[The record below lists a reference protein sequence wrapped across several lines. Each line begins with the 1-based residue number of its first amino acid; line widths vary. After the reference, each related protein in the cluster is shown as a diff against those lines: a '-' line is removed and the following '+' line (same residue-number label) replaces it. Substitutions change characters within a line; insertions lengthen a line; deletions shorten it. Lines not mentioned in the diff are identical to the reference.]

1 MTITIYQGQLDIVL
15 PDGSRHDYER
25 FIITRN
31 PDGSRTMRTVTK
43 SPKGDL
49 LRDVNQMVGPDWRPI
64 EAMGRLF
71 FKEEAQGTVLRRVVG
86 DKLLSW
92 VWNAAGEMDHAT
104 FPAPPNLT
112 LGFHP
117 VMHEAWKMCFM
128 QRTHHDPQP
137 IYIHTVSHTWN
148 GRALSH
154 GGHTENTAEYVK
166 DEVRKTRAGEFFSSE
181 FIWHTQFGFGLRIWA
196 TGPDMILTRVEV
208 EGSPDRD
215 GTYYDLAELKTTVVE
230 SS

>member
-1 MTITIYQGQLDIVL
+1 VSLTIYQGQLDIVL

-49 LRDVNQMVGPDWRPI
+49 LRDVNQMVRADWRPI

-71 FKEEAQGTVLRRVVG
+71 FKGEAQGTVLRRVVG
-86 DKLLSW
+86 DRLLSY
-92 VWNAAGEMDHAT
+92 VWAGDGEIDHAT
-104 FPAPPNLT
+104 FDAPPHMT

-117 VMHEAWKMCFM
+117 VMHEAWKMCFVE
-128 QRTHHDPQP
+128 RTHHEPQP
-137 IYIHTVSHTWN
+137 VYIHTVSHTWN

-154 GGHTENTAEYVK
+154 GGATENTAVFEG
-166 DEVRKTRAGEFFSSE
+166 EETRVTQMERFDCARFL
-181 FIWHTQFGFGLRIWA
+181 WHTQFGFGLRIWT
-196 TGPDMILTRVEV
+196 TGPDMVLVRVEV
-208 EGSPDRD
+208 DGGDRD
-215 GTYYDLAELKTTVVE
+215 GTYYDLATLTETEVH
-230 SS
+230 